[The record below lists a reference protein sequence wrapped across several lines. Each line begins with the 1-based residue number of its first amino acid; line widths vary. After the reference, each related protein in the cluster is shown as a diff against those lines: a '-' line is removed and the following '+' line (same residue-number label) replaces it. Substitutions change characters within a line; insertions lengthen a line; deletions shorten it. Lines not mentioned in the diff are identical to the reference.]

1 MALFYSIIA
10 NSSDPYMACHNLV
23 EDHPHY
29 RDCENCQNNS
39 WCDIATLDKALKE
52 GLKAQAM
59 AQELLK
65 QFEPKRK
72 CKLP

>member
-52 GLKAQAM
+52 GLKTQAM